1 MNQREQRTDPFDHTD
16 LGDFMESM
24 VGETKELWAVQK
36 DYYALVASEKAAR
49 LSAGLL
55 SSVVLSLAIG
65 SVLIFLSLAAA
76 IFIGNL
82 LHNMALGF
90 LIMAG
95 AFLVV
100 GGCFLLIWRGG
111 TRDRLILRL
120 TNTLYHG

>member
-24 VGETKELWAVQK
+24 VGETKDLWAVQK

-55 SSVVLSLAIG
+55 SSVVLTLAIG
-65 SVLIFLSLAAA
+65 SVLVFVSLAAA
-76 IFIGNL
+76 LYIGSL
-82 LHNMALGF
+82 LNNMALGF

-95 AFLVV
+95 GFLLAGVV
-100 GGCFLLIWRGG
+100 FMLIWRSG
-111 TRDRLILRL
+111 TRDKYILRW
-120 TNTLYHG
+120 TNTLYNG

>member
-24 VGETKELWAVQK
+24 VGETKDLWAVQK

-76 IFIGNL
+76 LYIGSL

-120 TNTLYHG
+120 TNTLYNG